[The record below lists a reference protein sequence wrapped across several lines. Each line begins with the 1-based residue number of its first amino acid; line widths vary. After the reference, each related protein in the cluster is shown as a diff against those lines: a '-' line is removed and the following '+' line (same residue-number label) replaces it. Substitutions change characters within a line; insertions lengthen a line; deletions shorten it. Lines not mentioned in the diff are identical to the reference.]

1 MKKSILFVLL
11 AMILAF
17 AGCQDSAPVNTPG
30 TTNAPEG
37 TEKEQPVTGADSTEA
52 PDTTKD
58 TEPTATPEPKEVEPK
73 LYDRL
78 AAWDEFYKEYSC
90 YYSAIQIEDMFLY
103 PGMLGSELAEVV
115 ASSKDTAITPVS
127 VDKLFDPDVEE
138 YIYDTQKV
146 TYYRNEE
153 PWFDVYVRNYSEDLL
168 PFGECI
174 ISLVVP
180 CEDVM
185 EYCRFFDG
193 TYSLSSIKEITYKDY
208 DKLVASLENTGY
220 SVEKDGSTWRL
231 KSTEDFC
238 PASLSEEVLYWTSHD
253 IWMDMKIDSDTG
265 CVTEMAPWERALDYS
280 ECKLYTAPVPEDYDW
295 SKPECETRLNGIDV
309 SRDRWYLNE
318 PDDMLKAEVVSV
330 HSIGEAD
337 FAFVYRMKDGETG
350 ELVYYKVCDLYD
362 MKIDWAG
369 NIIVPES
376 ATWIDRTSVY
386 VSSLGFIEK
395 EFGKK
400 SEVKLLYEYDKNL
413 VKEIKTI
420 NSFAD
425 ITVEHVQQI
434 VEIAAE
440 KAKESVRGS
449 DGIAARNLLYM
460 TFANVNNVEM
470 ELPENYNA
478 FWIVISVTDNSGN
491 TGFVAVDAYNMRIA
505 METKEVIWDYD
516 TILYSSKV
524 YSNPVRLLE
533 DIGLSGPA
541 NENPWVTEAMPLDL
555 YGEIWNKYGY
565 ALLEES
571 LDTK

>member
-1 MKKSILFVLL
+1 MKKSFVLVLL

-17 AGCQDSAPVNTPG
+17 AGCQDSAPANIPG
-30 TTNAPEG
+30 TINAPEG
-37 TEKEQPVTGADSTEA
+37 TEKEQPVEGEDSTEA

-58 TEPTATPEPKEVEPK
+58 TEPTATQEPKEVEPK

-115 ASSKDTAITPVS
+115 AASEDTAITPVS

-146 TYYRNEE
+146 TYYRNET

-253 IWMDMKIDSDTG
+253 IWIDMKIDSDTG

-280 ECKLYTAPVPEDYDW
+280 ECKLYTAPIPEDYDW

-400 SEVKLLYEYDKNL
+400 TEVKLLYEYDKNL

-425 ITVEHVQQI
+425 ITVEHVQQLT
-434 VEIAAE
+434 EMAMYNAE
-440 KAKESVRGS
+440 KNVREIEQIV
-449 DGIAARNLLYM
+449 DKRLFHM
-460 TFANVNNVEM
+460 TFTNVDKIAGELTHDSNVFWVVIQFSRANGEAQFVEVDV
-470 ELPENYNA
+470 YNP
-478 FWIVISVTDNSGN
+478 
-491 TGFVAVDAYNMRIA
+491 RIA
-505 METKEVIWDYD
+505 LETNEIIWDSD
-516 TILYSSKV
+516 TIFYASKSYSDP
-524 YSNPVRLLE
+524 YRLLE
-533 DIGLSGPA
+533 DVGLSGTA
-541 NENPWVTEAMPLDL
+541 DENPWVTEAMPLDL
-555 YGEIWNKYGY
+555 YDEVRNKYKY
-565 ALLEES
+565 NLWNQS
-571 LDTK
+571 LDK

>member
-17 AGCQDSAPVNTPG
+17 AGCQDSVPVNTPG

-103 PGMLGSELAEVV
+103 PGMLGSELAKMV
-115 ASSKDTAITPVS
+115 ATSEDTAITPVS

-146 TYYRNEE
+146 TYYRNET

-280 ECKLYTAPVPEDYDW
+280 ECKLYTAPIPEDYDW

-425 ITVEHVQQI
+425 ITVEHVQQLT
-434 VEIAAE
+434 EMAMYNAE
-440 KAKESVRGS
+440 KNVREIEQIV
-449 DGIAARNLLYM
+449 DKRLFHM
-460 TFANVNNVEM
+460 TFTNVDKIAGELTHDSNVFWVVIQFSRANGEAQFVEVDV
-470 ELPENYNA
+470 YNP
-478 FWIVISVTDNSGN
+478 
-491 TGFVAVDAYNMRIA
+491 RIA
-505 METKEVIWDYD
+505 LETNEIIWDSD
-516 TILYSSKV
+516 TIFYASKSYSDP
-524 YSNPVRLLE
+524 YRLLE
-533 DIGLSGPA
+533 DVGLSGTA
-541 NENPWVTEAMPLDL
+541 DENPWVTEAMPLDL
-555 YGEIWNKYGY
+555 YDEVRNKYKY
-565 ALLEES
+565 NLWNQS
-571 LDTK
+571 LDK

>member
-17 AGCQDSAPVNTPG
+17 AGCQDSVPVNTPG

-103 PGMLGSELAEVV
+103 PGMLGSELAKMV
-115 ASSKDTAITPVS
+115 ATSEDTAITPVS

-146 TYYRNEE
+146 TYYRNET

-280 ECKLYTAPVPEDYDW
+280 ECKLYTAPIPEDYDW

-425 ITVEHVQQI
+425 ITVEHVQQLT
-434 VEIAAE
+434 EMAMYNAE
-440 KAKESVRGS
+440 KNVREIEQIV
-449 DGIAARNLLYM
+449 DKRLFHM
-460 TFANVNNVEM
+460 TFTNVDKIAGELTHDSNVFWVVIQFSRANGEAQFVEVDV
-470 ELPENYNA
+470 YNP
-478 FWIVISVTDNSGN
+478 
-491 TGFVAVDAYNMRIA
+491 RIA
-505 METKEVIWDYD
+505 LETNEIIWDSD
-516 TILYSSKV
+516 TIFYASKSYSDP
-524 YSNPVRLLE
+524 YRLLE
-533 DIGLSGPA
+533 DVGLSGPA
-541 NENPWVTEAMPLDL
+541 DENPWVTEAMPLDL
-555 YGEIWNKYGY
+555 YDEVRNKYKY
-565 ALLEES
+565 NLWNQS
-571 LDTK
+571 LDK